1 MNSASKEYVI
11 AKLRSFPMFED
22 LGSEDLETLAG
33 MLVFRE
39 FPKGSF
45 IITQNDRG
53 SVMYLLVSGRVK
65 VSLAS
70 PEGKELA
77 LNYLEA
83 PSHFGEMTLVDAEP
97 RSADVIAVTDA
108 EVLALDARD
117 LSSAIQLQ
125 PRLALTLIGTLSRRV
140 RQLITRLED
149 MAFHD
154 ATHRVMRVLLN
165 VATASYESRGIPVV
179 EGLTHY
185 EVATLAGTSRE
196 TASRVISQ
204 LGKEGVLAT
213 KGRKIV
219 VDLFQL
225 RDRLEQD
232 E

>member
-11 AKLRSFPMFED
+11 AKLRSFPMFDD
-22 LGSEDLETLAG
+22 LGPEDLETLAG

-53 SVMYLLVSGRVK
+53 SAMYLLVSGRVK

-83 PSHFGEMTLVDAEP
+83 PAHFGEMTLVDAEP

-213 KGRKIV
+213 KGRRIV

-225 RDRLEQD
+225 RDRLEND

>member
-11 AKLRSFPMFED
+11 AKLRSFPMFDD

-39 FPKGSF
+39 FPKGAF
-45 IITQNDRG
+45 IITQNARG
-53 SVMYLLVSGRVK
+53 SAVYLLVSGRVK

-83 PSHFGEMTLVDAEP
+83 PAHFGEMTLVDAEP

-225 RDRLEQD
+225 RDRLESD